1 MENSETEILTNS
13 LVRLERRRKIENVNN
28 LTFLDLVCLT
38 LFDQKEIVS
47 LSRMVRSEMVGLV
60 AGSNLEE
67 MASSEHLKKTKKA
80 KMNMVSS
87 VRAVLGVW

>member
-1 MENSETEILTNS
+1 MENSEAEILANG
-13 LVRLERRRKIENVNN
+13 LVRLERRRKIKNVNGV
-28 LTFLDLVCLT
+28 TFLDLVCLT
-38 LFDQKEIVS
+38 LLLKKEMGS
-47 LSRMVRSEMVGLV
+47 LSRIVRSEMVGLV

-67 MASSEHLKKTKKA
+67 MTSSEHLKTQKP

>member
-1 MENSETEILTNS
+1 
-13 LVRLERRRKIENVNN
+13 
-28 LTFLDLVCLT
+28 
-38 LFDQKEIVS
+38 
-47 LSRMVRSEMVGLV
+47 MVGLV

-80 KMNMVSS
+80 QMNMVSS

>member
-1 MENSETEILTNS
+1 MVL
-13 LVRLERRRKIENVNN
+13 
-28 LTFLDLVCLT
+28 
-38 LFDQKEIVS
+38 
-47 LSRMVRSEMVGLV
+47 LSRLVSSEMVGLV

-67 MASSEHLKKTKKA
+67 MASSEHLKKKKKKG